1 MHKMEFSH
9 FTFIDIKIVDVA
21 IVNKKNPEAF

>member
-1 MHKMEFSH
+1 MHRMEFSH

-21 IVNKKNPEAF
+21 TVSENNPVAF